1 MVLPLLLLPLALVA
15 SSAIMVAPY
24 ANEELKKKE
33 IANSIDHLTATEIAD
48 RQSTRLNEPHTG
60 TILLPISAL
69 HHDCS
74 QYDIVHLISNYIY
87 NDREHYFNHVIN
99 SIMAWFIG
107 IIIICLCVVIIN
119 PKWI

>member
-1 MVLPLLLLPLALVA
+1 M
-15 SSAIMVAPY
+15 I
-24 ANEELKKKE
+24 
-33 IANSIDHLTATEIAD
+33 
-48 RQSTRLNEPHTG
+48 LNEPHTG

-119 PKWI
+119 PKWIPLNTEESPMRGSA